1 MEYLHSTA
9 PTQTNWAQLCR
20 ARAQLNLDH
29 TNHIKKLIFFSKQKY
44 YEYANKPNRLLAHLI
59 KKTQNER
66 TIKSMKTPDASIT
79 YDAASINKLFR
90 NFYKSLY
97 KSQVTAGQSDI
108 TKFLDSIP
116 LSTIS
121 DEDRTF
127 LDSLL
132 LPEEVFSAINS
143 MPSNK
148 SPGPDGFPC
157 EFYKKF
163 WPELSPIL
171 IPALQN
177 LLDCGVAPESWKT
190 ASICLIPKKDKDPQE
205 CASYRPISLLNTDY
219 KILAKILARRLETV
233 LPQVIKP
240 DQTGFIKSRFGTD
253 NIRRLLNI
261 INSIQACK
269 TPSLIISLYA
279 EKAFDRVEWKFLFA
293 TLKRFNL
300 GPKFIDLIKLL
311 YASPQATVTT
321 NGLTSKPFDIERGTR
336 QGCPLSPLLFALV
349 IEPLAE
355 SIRQCQHL
363 FGITVGDE
371 EHRISL
377 YADDV
382 RINIKMYFRL

>member
-1 MEYLHSTA
+1 MGSLV
-9 PTQTNWAQLCR
+9 NF
-20 ARAQLNLDH
+20 
-29 TNHIKKLIFFSKQKY
+29 IKKF
-44 YEYANKPNRLLAHLI
+44 
-59 KKTQNER
+59 
-66 TIKSMKTPDASIT
+66 
-79 YDAASINKLFR
+79 
-90 NFYKSLY
+90 
-97 KSQVTAGQSDI
+97 
-108 TKFLDSIP
+108 
-116 LSTIS
+116 
-121 DEDRTF
+121 
-127 LDSLL
+127 
-132 LPEEVFSAINS
+132 
-143 MPSNK
+143 
-148 SPGPDGFPC
+148 C
-157 EFYKKF
+157 
-163 WPELSPIL
+163 PELSPIL

-177 LLDCGVAPESWKT
+177 ALDRGVAPESWKT
-190 ASICLIPKKDKDPQE
+190 ASICLIPKKDKDLQD

-253 NIRRLLNI
+253 NIRRLLNV
-261 INSIQACK
+261 INSIQARK
-269 TPSLIISLYA
+269 TPSLIISLDA

-321 NGLTSKPFDIERGTR
+321 NGLSLKPFDIERGTR

-382 RINIKMYFRL
+382 LLYISEADRSIPAILKCISDYSILSGYKINLSKSMALSFHIPNLLDLSSLSPFKITYVGFKYLGIFITPILKDLFKENYAPLFEVIKKELNIWRTLPISFLGRINVIRMNILPRFLYLFQSLTLLLVT